1 MYIDGVV
8 VGAATICPEMDEFHG
23 FVLRSD
29 VVSVFLRRLPPPG
42 FYLGLSFGYAPTIL
56 LERSSRPVALAA
68 APPPT
73 GATATV
79 VAFGVKVLG
88 TLEGVGVN
96 VAVLPCR
103 LQATT
108 PTIVERSFREPPGGG
123 GGGSG
128 GGGMVVASRLPPL
141 PRTAP
146 ATATAPA
153 VAAAAA
159 ASVATATVTRRPA
172 DCRQASCAPGQC

>member
-108 PTIVERSFREPPGGG
+108 PTIVERSFREPFPPG
-123 GGGSG
+123 
-128 GGGMVVASRLPPL
+128 ALP
-141 PRTAP
+141 A
-146 ATATAPA
+146 
-153 VAAAAA
+153 
-159 ASVATATVTRRPA
+159 
-172 DCRQASCAPGQC
+172 